1 MPVFGVSVQDAC
13 RESGGLPRVVAE
25 TIAWLD
31 AHGEWTFIV
40 WGCPPLDPIQFPPPR
55 SRFRPHASL
64 TLPTP
69 FNLEFPLAVGV
80 KPAENMFKVRGDHN
94 KIQECRIRYDRGEV
108 MPLKGCAD
116 AHTVAGVLK
125 LYLASL
131 PEPLLTFRLYDS
143 LLAVAAMPSRSRRVL
158 ALGSLLDSLDVSAK
172 RTLSAVSAFLRR
184 CAQANARCAQAE
196 RAHADETA
204 TLARCVRDISTAF
217 SPLLLRLRGAQRDA
231 AALAEDTA
239 RADHVVELLVE
250 HHAEIIGLDRHK
262 HRLLR
267 GAGTDPGD
275 GREVTSRKGFPGG
288 LGASDNGR
296 NAHRDERARVAA
308 ASLGKENASDGGAK
322 TFQTRTAK
330 DEESSSSKKESSKKE
345 SSNAHVARRPVATVD
360 VHLADDF
367 ADVAMDGL
375 IDEFV
380 GWSVGGLM
388 GGDDLFTA
396 EIDRAA
402 GSALEVLYKG
412 GIHRM
417 PPDELAAEKQHIK
430 RRLRSFDNHV
440 AACSG
445 RKATK
450 EDKRHLR
457 PLYLR
462 LAHVKRQIGVLEQSG
477 AGQHG
482 AQRGTAR
489 T

>member
-1 MPVFGVSVQDAC
+1 M
-13 RESGGLPRVVAE
+13 
-25 TIAWLD
+25 
-31 AHGEWTFIV
+31 
-40 WGCPPLDPIQFPPPR
+40 
-55 SRFRPHASL
+55 
-64 TLPTP
+64 
-69 FNLEFPLAVGV
+69 
-80 KPAENMFKVRGDHN
+80 
-94 KIQECRIRYDRGEV
+94 
-108 MPLKGCAD
+108 
-116 AHTVAGVLK
+116 
-125 LYLASL
+125 
-131 PEPLLTFRLYDS
+131 
-143 LLAVAAMPSRSRRVL
+143 
-158 ALGSLLDSLDVSAK
+158 
-172 RTLSAVSAFLRR
+172 
-184 CAQANARCAQAE
+184 
-196 RAHADETA
+196 
-204 TLARCVRDISTAF
+204 
-217 SPLLLRLRGAQRDA
+217 
-231 AALAEDTA
+231 A
-239 RADHVVELLVE
+239 RAIG
-250 HHAEIIGLDRHK
+250 HHAPRY
-262 HRLLR
+262 
-267 GAGTDPGD
+267 AP
-275 GREVTSRKGFPGG
+275 
-288 LGASDNGR
+288 
-296 NAHRDERARVAA
+296 
-308 ASLGKENASDGGAK
+308 
-322 TFQTRTAK
+322 
-330 DEESSSSKKESSKKE
+330 
-345 SSNAHVARRPVATVD
+345 SSNAHVHAQQARRPVATLD
-360 VHLADDF
+360 VHLANDF

>member
-31 AHGEWTFIV
+31 AH
-40 WGCPPLDPIQFPPPR
+40 
-55 SRFRPHASL
+55 
-64 TLPTP
+64 
-69 FNLEFPLAVGV
+69 VGV

-250 HHAEIIGLDRHK
+250 HHAEIIGLNRHK
-262 HRLLR
+262 HRLQ

-275 GREVTSRKGFPGG
+275 GREVTSRKGGG

-296 NAHRDERARVAA
+296 NAHGDERARVAA

-330 DEESSSSKKESSKKE
+330 DEESSSSKKERSKEE

>member
-1 MPVFGVSVQDAC
+1 
-13 RESGGLPRVVAE
+13 
-25 TIAWLD
+25 
-31 AHGEWTFIV
+31 
-40 WGCPPLDPIQFPPPR
+40 
-55 SRFRPHASL
+55 
-64 TLPTP
+64 
-69 FNLEFPLAVGV
+69 
-80 KPAENMFKVRGDHN
+80 MFKVRGDHN

-158 ALGSLLDSLDVSAK
+158 ALGSLLDSLDISAK

-184 CAQANARCAQAE
+184 CAQANAAARPAAS
-196 RAHADETA
+196 RSDADETA

-250 HHAEIIGLDRHK
+250 YHAEIIGLNRHK
-262 HRLLR
+262 HRQQ
-267 GAGTDPGD
+267 GAGTDQGH
-275 GREVTSRKGFPGG
+275 GSEVTSRRGGG

-322 TFQTRTAK
+322 TFQTLTAK
-330 DEESSSSKKESSKKE
+330 EKE
-345 SSNAHVARRPVATVD
+345 SSNAHVHAQQARRPVATVD

-462 LAHVKRQIGVLEQSG
+462 LAHVKRQIGVLEQSA

>member
-1 MPVFGVSVQDAC
+1 MSSARPDSVPPAQIPL
-13 RESGGLPRVVAE
+13 SSPRLA
-25 TIAWLD
+25 
-31 AHGEWTFIV
+31 
-40 WGCPPLDPIQFPPPR
+40 DPSP
-55 SRFRPHASL
+55 
-64 TLPTP
+64 P

-184 CAQANARCAQAE
+184 CAQANAAARMAASKSD
-196 RAHADETA
+196 ADETA
-204 TLARCVRDISTAF
+204 TLERCVRDISTAF

-267 GAGTDPGD
+267 AAGTDPGD

-330 DEESSSSKKESSKKE
+330 EKE
-345 SSNAHVARRPVATVD
+345 SSNAHVHAQQARRPVATLD
-360 VHLADDF
+360 VHLANDF

>member
-1 MPVFGVSVQDAC
+1 
-13 RESGGLPRVVAE
+13 
-25 TIAWLD
+25 
-31 AHGEWTFIV
+31 
-40 WGCPPLDPIQFPPPR
+40 
-55 SRFRPHASL
+55 
-64 TLPTP
+64 
-69 FNLEFPLAVGV
+69 
-80 KPAENMFKVRGDHN
+80 MFKVRGDHN

-184 CAQANARCAQAE
+184 CAQANAAARCAQAE

-250 HHAEIIGLDRHK
+250 HHAEIIGLNRHK
-262 HRLLR
+262 HRLQ

-275 GREVTSRKGFPGG
+275 GREVTSRKGGG

-296 NAHRDERARVAA
+296 NAHGDERARVAA

-330 DEESSSSKKESSKKE
+330 DEESSSSKKERSTR

-412 GIHRM
+412 AYIACPRTSSPRRSSTSSDGCDRSITTWQR
-417 PPDELAAEKQHIK
+417 AAGG
-430 RRLRSFDNHV
+430 RRPR
-440 AACSG
+440 
-445 RKATK
+445 RT
-450 EDKRHLR
+450 
-457 PLYLR
+457 
-462 LAHVKRQIGVLEQSG
+462 
-477 AGQHG
+477 
-482 AQRGTAR
+482 RGTSGPSTSGWR

>member
-1 MPVFGVSVQDAC
+1 
-13 RESGGLPRVVAE
+13 
-25 TIAWLD
+25 
-31 AHGEWTFIV
+31 
-40 WGCPPLDPIQFPPPR
+40 
-55 SRFRPHASL
+55 
-64 TLPTP
+64 
-69 FNLEFPLAVGV
+69 
-80 KPAENMFKVRGDHN
+80 MFKVRGDHN

-184 CAQANARCAQAE
+184 CAQANAAARMAASKSD
-196 RAHADETA
+196 ADETA

-250 HHAEIIGLDRHK
+250 YHAEIIGLNRHK
-262 HRLLR
+262 HRQQ
-267 GAGTDPGD
+267 GAGTDQGN
-275 GREVTSRKGFPGG
+275 GREVTSRKGGG
-288 LGASDNGR
+288 LGTGDNGR

-308 ASLGKENASDGGAK
+308 ATLGKENASDGGAK

-330 DEESSSSKKESSKKE
+330 DKESSSSKKESSKKE

>member
-1 MPVFGVSVQDAC
+1 
-13 RESGGLPRVVAE
+13 
-25 TIAWLD
+25 
-31 AHGEWTFIV
+31 
-40 WGCPPLDPIQFPPPR
+40 
-55 SRFRPHASL
+55 
-64 TLPTP
+64 
-69 FNLEFPLAVGV
+69 
-80 KPAENMFKVRGDHN
+80 MFKVRGDHN
-94 KIQECRIRYDRGEV
+94 KIQECRMRYDRNEV
-108 MPLKGCAD
+108 MPLKGCVD
-116 AHTVAGVLK
+116 AHAVAGVLK

-131 PEPLLTFRLYDS
+131 PEPLLTYRLYDS

-172 RTLSAVSAFLRR
+172 RTLSAVSAFLKRV
-184 CAQANARCAQAE
+184 ARADA
-196 RAHADETA
+196 AVKMATSAMDADETA
-204 TLARCVRDISTAF
+204 TVARCVRDLSATF
-217 SPLLLRLRGAQRDA
+217 SPLLLRLRGSQRDA

-239 RADHVVELLVE
+239 RADHVIELLVE
-250 HHAEIIGLDRHK
+250 HHAEVIGLNRHK
-262 HRLLR
+262 HRA
-267 GAGTDPGD
+267 GANAGSNQEN
-275 GREVTSRKGFPGG
+275 EVHTRKG
-288 LGASDNGR
+288 LSASDNGH

-308 ASLGKENASDGGAK
+308 ASLGKENGGGNGAK
-322 TFQTRTAK
+322 TEGAPMKTETTALIH
-330 DEESSSSKKESSKKE
+330 
-345 SSNAHVARRPVATVD
+345 AHQPSRRPCTKEVD
-360 VHLADDF
+360 VHQVGTQDEFGWDA
-367 ADVAMDGL
+367 AMDRTVDGL
-375 IDEFV
+375 M

-402 GSALEVLYKG
+402 GSALEVLYVG

-477 AGQHG
+477 AGQMG
-482 AQRGTAR
+482 AHRSAHVR

>member
-1 MPVFGVSVQDAC
+1 M
-13 RESGGLPRVVAE
+13 
-25 TIAWLD
+25 
-31 AHGEWTFIV
+31 
-40 WGCPPLDPIQFPPPR
+40 
-55 SRFRPHASL
+55 
-64 TLPTP
+64 
-69 FNLEFPLAVGV
+69 
-80 KPAENMFKVRGDHN
+80 
-94 KIQECRIRYDRGEV
+94 
-108 MPLKGCAD
+108 
-116 AHTVAGVLK
+116 
-125 LYLASL
+125 
-131 PEPLLTFRLYDS
+131 
-143 LLAVAAMPSRSRRVL
+143 
-158 ALGSLLDSLDVSAK
+158 
-172 RTLSAVSAFLRR
+172 
-184 CAQANARCAQAE
+184 
-196 RAHADETA
+196 
-204 TLARCVRDISTAF
+204 
-217 SPLLLRLRGAQRDA
+217 RGAQRDA

-262 HRLLR
+262 HKHRLR
-267 GAGTDPGD
+267 GAGTDPED
-275 GREVTSRKGFPGG
+275 GREVTSRKGFSGG

-330 DEESSSSKKESSKKE
+330 DEESSSSKKESSKEE